1 MILTLAE
8 AKALLLITDDT
19 LDATL
24 SIYLPI
30 IESDIYICTKN
41 DFMVKEYTSSSVES
55 GVIYADNDLSPD
67 DTIMFE
73 SGINGQVPLTVLTA
87 TSTEI
92 TVTDD
97 LDDEFSENSFV
108 RMKYP
113 KGLKIIASQMVRYKL
128 DQNPGVK
135 SESIGQYSVTYEEA
149 SSGYPIQLW
158 EALRK
163 GYSKYFKRSE

>member
-8 AKALLLITDDT
+8 AKALLLLTDGS
-19 LDATL
+19 LDAAL
-24 SIYLPI
+24 ELYLPI
-30 IESDIYICTKN
+30 IESDIYICTRN
-41 DFMVKEYTSSSVES
+41 DFMVKNYTSTSVVS
-55 GVIYADNDLSPD
+55 GVIYASNDLSPN
-67 DTIMFE
+67 DTIMFS

-87 TSTEI
+87 TSTEVM
-92 TVTDD
+92 VTDD
-97 LDDEFSENSFV
+97 LDDESTENSFV

-128 DQNPGVK
+128 DQSPGIK

-149 SSGYPIQLW
+149 SSGYPVQLW
-158 EALRK
+158 DALRK